1 MKSRHLAMAV
11 LIATS
16 LLAGAAFADC
26 AGDGVADKKRNYQTA
41 QNYEREGKK
50 EQALFAYRHAQG
62 YACENSNPYE
72 MDAAKRA
79 APLGMELGQAAE
91 KRGDLARAFEMYEA
105 GGHFALA
112 DRVFF
117 ESVRAD
123 QDDPGTFQRALEHYR
138 NREGSFYSNNAA
150 ALKVTGAYQ
159 VDPKYMAE
167 VLAMPKRGVE
177 RAAEREKAA
186 FNEQFLREYVQLIQ
200 SQPDDTSD
208 FAALQRAGDAHT
220 AFAKKWPDQD
230 PMKTS
235 RDALQAMRMWGMNG
249 NDEELRK
256 SVDTRVTSL
265 VEQRASLLRD
275 KFFNA
280 PKLLGDAMGFY
291 RVLGSE
297 AGVGGKIK
305 AIRSQARQLAA
316 DADTKKRFGL
326 AAEYYNVA
334 GDDAAADASRQKQQ
348 QLAMQNMQP
357 QIDAA
362 QKQAEEIQKQF
373 GDPKAIE
380 AMRQQAQAAQARI
393 QAAQQKQQNSGDRND
408 KKKSAE
414 ELEKE
419 LGM

>member
-1 MKSRHLAMAV
+1 MAV
-11 LIATS
+11 LVVTS

-26 AGDGVADKKRNYQTA
+26 AGDGIADKKRIYQNA
-41 QNYEREGKK
+41 QNFEREGKK
-50 EQALFAYRHAQG
+50 EQALFAYQHAQG
-62 YACENSNPYE
+62 YACEPNNPSE

-91 KRGDLARAFEMYEA
+91 KQGDFDRAFQLYEA

-112 DRVFF
+112 DRVLF
-117 ESVRAD
+117 ESIRAD
-123 QDDPGTFQRALEHYR
+123 QDNPGAYQRALEHYR
-138 NREGSFYSNNAA
+138 NREGGALFSNNAA
-150 ALKVTGAYQ
+150 ALKVTGPYK

-167 VLAMPKRGVE
+167 VHSMPKRGVE

-200 SQPDDTSD
+200 SQPDDMSD
-208 FAALQRAGDAHT
+208 FAALQRSGDAHT
-220 AFAKKWPDQD
+220 AFAKKWPNQD
-230 PMKTS
+230 LMKDS

-249 NDEELRK
+249 NDDGLRQ
-256 SVDTRVTSL
+256 SVNTRVTSL
-265 VEQRASLLRD
+265 VEQRATLLRD

-280 PKLLGDAMGFY
+280 PKLLGDAMDFY

-305 AIRSQARQLAA
+305 AIRSQAKQLAA
-316 DADTKKRFGL
+316 DADAKQRYGL

-334 GDDAAADASRQKQQ
+334 GDSAAADAARQKQQ

-362 QKQAEEIQKQF
+362 QKQAEEMQKQF
-373 GDPKAIE
+373 GDPKTVE
-380 AMRQQAQAAQARI
+380 AMRKQAQAAQARI
-393 QAAQQKQQNSGDRND
+393 QAQQKQQQKSGD

>member
-1 MKSRHLAMAV
+1 MKSRHIAMAV
-11 LIATS
+11 LVATS
-16 LLAGAAFADC
+16 LLAGSAFADC
-26 AGDGVADKKRNYQTA
+26 AGDGVADKKRHYQSA

-50 EQALFAYRHAQG
+50 EQALYAYQHAQG

-91 KRGDLARAFEMYEA
+91 KQGDLTRAFQLYEA
-105 GGHFALA
+105 GGHFAIA

-117 ESVRAD
+117 ATIRAD
-123 QDDPGTFQRALEHYR
+123 QDNPGAFQRALEHYR
-138 NREGSFYSNNAA
+138 NREGSFLGNNAA
-150 ALKVTGAYQ
+150 AIKVTGGYK

-177 RAAEREKAA
+177 RAVEKEQAA
-186 FNEQFLREYVQLIQ
+186 FNEQYLREYVQLVQ
-200 SQPDDTSD
+200 SQPDDPSD

-220 AFAKKWPDQD
+220 AFARKWTDQD

-235 RDALQAMRMWGMNG
+235 RDALQAMRMWGLNG
-249 NDEELRK
+249 NDDELRA
-256 SVDTRVTSL
+256 SVDTRVKAL
-265 VEQRASLLRD
+265 VEQRATLLRD
-275 KFFNA
+275 KFFGA
-280 PKLLGDAMGFY
+280 PKLLGDAMDFY
-291 RVLGSE
+291 RALGSE

-316 DADTKKRFGL
+316 DADARKRYGL

-334 GDDAAADASRQKQQ
+334 GDDAAAEVSRQKQQ

-362 QKQAEEIQKQF
+362 QKQAEEMQKQF
-373 GDPKAIE
+373 GDPKAVE
-380 AMRQQAQAAQARI
+380 AMRKQAQAAQAKI
-393 QAAQQKQQNSGDRND
+393 QAQQKQQQKSGD

>member
-1 MKSRHLAMAV
+1 MNSRHLAMAV
-11 LIATS
+11 LVATS
-16 LLAGAAFADC
+16 LLTSHAFADC
-26 AGDGVADKKRNYQTA
+26 AGDGVADKKRIYQSA
-41 QNYEREGKK
+41 QNFEREGKK
-50 EQALFAYRHAQG
+50 EQALFAYQNAQG
-62 YACENSNPYE
+62 YACEPNNPYE
-72 MDAAKRA
+72 MDAARRA

-91 KRGDLARAFEMYEA
+91 KQGDLTRAFQLYEA

-112 DRVFF
+112 DRVFM
-117 ESVRAD
+117 ESIRAD
-123 QDDPGTFQRALEHYR
+123 QDNPGTYQRALEHYR
-138 NREGSFYSNNAA
+138 NREGSFFSNNAA
-150 ALKVTGAYQ
+150 ALKVTGAYK
-159 VDPKYMAE
+159 VDPKYMTE

-208 FAALQRAGDAHT
+208 FAALQRAGDTHT
-220 AFAKKWPDQD
+220 AFAKKWPNQD

-235 RDALQAMRMWGMNG
+235 RDALQAMRMWGVNG
-249 NDEELRK
+249 NDEEFGK
-256 SVDTRVTSL
+256 SVATRVTSL
-265 VEQRASLLRD
+265 VEQRATLLRD

-280 PKLLGDAMGFY
+280 PKLLGDAMDFY

-316 DADTKKRFGL
+316 DADAKQRYGL

-334 GDDAAADASRQKQQ
+334 GDDAAAEASRQKQQ

-373 GDPKAIE
+373 GDPKAVE
-380 AMRQQAQAAQARI
+380 AMRQQARAAQARI
-393 QAAQQKQQNSGDRND
+393 QAAQQKLQQKGGD
-408 KKKSAE
+408 KKKSAA

>member
-1 MKSRHLAMAV
+1 MKSRHLSMAV
-11 LIATS
+11 LVVTS

-26 AGDGVADKKRNYQTA
+26 AGDGIADKKRIYQNA
-41 QNYEREGKK
+41 QNFEREGKK
-50 EQALFAYRHAQG
+50 EQALYAYQHAQG

-91 KRGDLARAFEMYEA
+91 KQGDIARAFQLYEA
-105 GGHFALA
+105 GGHFAIA

-117 ESVRAD
+117 ESIRAD
-123 QDDPGTFQRALEHYR
+123 QDNPGAFQRALEHYR
-138 NREGSFYSNNAA
+138 NREGAFLSNNAA
-150 ALKVTGAYQ
+150 AIKVTGGYK
-159 VDPKYMAE
+159 VDPKYMTE

-200 SQPDDTSD
+200 SQPDDPSD
-208 FAALQRAGDAHT
+208 FAALQRTGDAHT
-220 AFAKKWPDQD
+220 AFAKKWPNQD

-235 RDALQAMRMWGMNG
+235 REALQAMRMWGLNG
-249 NDEELRK
+249 NDDELRN
-256 SVDTRVTSL
+256 SVNTRVTSL
-265 VEQRASLLRD
+265 VEQRATLLRD

-280 PKLLGDAMGFY
+280 PKLLGDAMDFY

-305 AIRSQARQLAA
+305 AIRSQATQLAA
-316 DADTKKRFGL
+316 DADAKKRYGL
-326 AAEYYNVA
+326 AAEYYSVA
-334 GDDAAADASRQKQQ
+334 GDSAAAEASRQKQQ
-348 QLAMQNMQP
+348 QLAMQNLQP

-362 QKQAEEIQKQF
+362 QKQAEEMQKQF
-373 GDPKAIE
+373 GDPKAVE
-380 AMRQQAQAAQARI
+380 AMRKQAQAAQARI
-393 QAAQQKQQNSGDRND
+393 QAQQKQQQKSGD